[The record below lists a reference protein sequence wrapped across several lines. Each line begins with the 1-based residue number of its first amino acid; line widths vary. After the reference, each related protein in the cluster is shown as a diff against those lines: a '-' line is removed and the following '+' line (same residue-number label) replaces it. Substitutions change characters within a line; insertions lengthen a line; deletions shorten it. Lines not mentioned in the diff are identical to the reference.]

1 MPRPIVAI
9 VGRPNV
15 GKSTLFNRILRRR
28 QAVVDD
34 MPGVTRDRLA
44 GETDWAGRRFLLVD
58 TGGLLPDATRGMD
71 ASVRKQ
77 VEAALELA
85 HVVLFTVDVEVGIT
99 SLDEQIARAVRQ
111 SGRPVLLTANKSD
124 SENRALA
131 AQDFAGLGFGEPYP
145 VSALHGRGSGDLLD
159 AVVAALPEEKGPE
172 RDEEEGIRVA
182 IIGRPNVG
190 KSSLVNRLLGEERM
204 IVDDAPGTTR
214 DAVDSR
220 ITIDGQVFTLVD
232 TAGLRRRTR
241 IDTRTE
247 FYSAVRAMQ
256 ALDRA
261 DVAVLM
267 LDASEPFGR
276 QDYRI
281 AGFVHA
287 ASKPAILAFNKWDLV
302 GEKETMTAKRME
314 DSFRAHAIE
323 LTHAPA
329 LFLSTVSG
337 QRVGRLAGLIRQ
349 VYAEA
354 RRQWPQSE
362 LTAALRAAVDR
373 QPPPSPP
380 RGRQDLRAMVQRGV
394 NPLRFLIV
402 ATQPEALPVH
412 YLRYLSRDLRERLGI
427 AHAPL
432 ELRLSR
438 PRKRYPAIISETPDR
453 PAREPAS

>member
-1 MPRPIVAI
+1 MARPVVAI

-34 MPGVTRDRLA
+34 MPGVTRDRVA
-44 GETDWAGRRFLLVD
+44 GEADWAGRRFLLID

-71 ASVRKQ
+71 AQVKKQ

-85 HVVLFTVDVEVGIT
+85 TVILFTVDVEVGLT
-99 SLDEQIARAVRQ
+99 SLDEQIAQAVRQ
-111 SGRPVLLTANKSD
+111 SGRPVILVANKSD
-124 SENRALA
+124 SESRALA
-131 AQDFAGLGFGEPYP
+131 ANDFAGLGFGEPYA

-159 AVVAALPEEKGPE
+159 AVVEQLPAEAPGEADEK
-172 RDEEEGIRVA
+172 DGIRVA

-204 IVDDAPGTTR
+204 IVDDVPGTTR
-214 DAVDSR
+214 DAVDSKV
-220 ITIDGQVFTLVD
+220 TIDGQRFTLVD

-247 FYSAVRAMQ
+247 FYAAVRAMQ

-267 LDASEPFGR
+267 LDTSEPFGR

-281 AGFVHA
+281 ASLIHA
-287 ASKPAILAFNKWDLV
+287 ASKPAVLAFNKWDLV
-302 GEKETMTAKRME
+302 ADKETMTSKRME
-314 DSFRAHAIE
+314 DSFREHARE
-323 LTHAPA
+323 LVHAPS
-329 LFLSTVSG
+329 LFLSAATG
-337 QRVGRLAGLIRQ
+337 QRIPRLAGLLTE
-349 VYAEA
+349 VYQEA
-354 RRQWPQSE
+354 RRQWPADE
-362 LTAALRAAVDR
+362 LTAVLHAAVER

-394 NPLRFLIV
+394 NPIHFLIV
-402 ATQPEALPVH
+402 ATQPEVLPVN
-412 YLRYLSRDLRERLGI
+412 YLRYLTREFRERLGI

-438 PRKRYPAIISETPDR
+438 PKKKHPPINQESA
-453 PAREPAS
+453 ARGEAAR

>member
-1 MPRPIVAI
+1 MPRPVVAI

-34 MPGVTRDRLA
+34 MPGVTRDRVA
-44 GETDWAGRRFLLVD
+44 GETDWAGRRFLLID

-71 ASVRKQ
+71 AHVKRQ

-85 HVVLFTVDVEVGIT
+85 NVVLFTVDVEVGIT
-99 SLDEQIARAVRQ
+99 SLDEQIAQAVRQ
-111 SGRPVLLTANKSD
+111 SGRPVILTANKSD
-124 SENRALA
+124 SETRALA
-131 AQDFAGLGFGEPYP
+131 AMDFAGLGFGEPFA

-159 AVVAALPEEKGPE
+159 AVVAALPAEGPGEGDEK
-172 RDEEEGIRVA
+172 DGIRVA

-204 IVDDAPGTTR
+204 IVDDVPGTTR

-220 ITIDGQVFTLVD
+220 ITIDGQRFTLVD

-247 FYSAVRAMQ
+247 FYAAVRAMQ

-281 AGFVHA
+281 ASLIHA
-287 ASKPAILAFNKWDLV
+287 NSKPAVLAFNKWDLV
-302 GEKETMTAKRME
+302 TDKETMTAKRME
-314 DSFRAHAIE
+314 DSFREHAIE
-323 LTHAPA
+323 LVHAPSI
-329 LFLSTVSG
+329 FLSAATG
-337 QRVGRLAGLIRQ
+337 QRIPRLAGLLHE
-349 VYAEA
+349 VYTEA
-354 RRQWPQSE
+354 RRQWPADE
-362 LTAALRAAVDR
+362 LTAALLAAVER
-373 QPPPSPP
+373 TPPPSPP

-394 NPLRFLIV
+394 NPIRFLIV
-402 ATQPEALPVH
+402 ATQPEVLPVH
-412 YLRYLSRDLRERLGI
+412 YLRYLTREFRERLGI
-427 AHAPL
+427 LHAPL

-438 PRKRYPAIISETPDR
+438 PKKKHPPINQEST
-453 PAREPAS
+453 AREEAAQ